1 MENDILIQ
9 EYEKK
14 IAEIQSCFD
23 KYKEETEARFLT
35 IKEENKN
42 EIDKINARYRDELRS
57 VLSARSNTE
66 NKTGE
71 NKTDEKKTGEKKTD
85 TENDDDD
92 NDEDNHDSRIKRA
105 IKKLKSK
112 YKIGDE

>member
-23 KYKEETEARFLT
+23 KYKEETEARFLA

-42 EIDKINARYRDELRS
+42 EIDKINARYREELRN
-57 VLSARSNTE
+57 VLSARSSTE
-66 NKTGE
+66 K
-71 NKTDEKKTGEKKTD
+71 KTDEKKTDAEN
-85 TENDDDD
+85 NDDS
-92 NDEDNHDSRIKRA
+92 DETVYESRFKKA
-105 IKKLKSK
+105 IKKLKTK
-112 YKIGDE
+112 YKIGD

>member
-14 IAEIQSCFD
+14 IAEIQSSFD
-23 KYKEETEARFLT
+23 KYKEETEARFLA

-42 EIDKINARYRDELRS
+42 EIDKINARYREELRN
-57 VLSARSNTE
+57 VLSARSSTE
-66 NKTGE
+66 K
-71 NKTDEKKTGEKKTD
+71 KTDEKKTG
-85 TENDDDD
+85 TENGDED
-92 NDEDNHDSRIKRA
+92 NDEDTHDSRIKRA

-112 YKIGDE
+112 YKMGDE